1 MASGQDFAIAINN
14 SVDHLIEIWYLIS
27 RIWNLPVQQDQY
39 KQLSQYLLALPE
51 ALTQA
56 SNFTESLARSH
67 EQARALRAHWNNA
80 NITDRVMTTLDLA
93 IGLAQSRVP
102 DFISGIFSY
111 FYQGHF
117 EEDFRSLWGS
127 SSLESKVA
135 MMFFLVWLI
144 FYASL
149 HSVRWLRQGR

>member
-1 MASGQDFAIAINN
+1 MASGQDVADAI
-14 SVDHLIEIWYLIS
+14 SDSIENLTSLFKVIS
-27 RIWNLPVQQDQY
+27 SIWNLPVQQDRY
-39 KQLSQYLLALPE
+39 RQLSRYLLALTE

-67 EQARALRAHWNNA
+67 GQARALRTDWTNA
-80 NITDRVMTTLDLA
+80 NTTAKVMATIDLT
-93 IGLAQSRVP
+93 IGLVHSRVP
-102 DFISGIFSY
+102 DFISEVFSY

-117 EEDFRSLWGS
+117 EANFRSLWGS

-135 MMFFLVWLI
+135 MMFFLVWMI